1 MNKKVLL
8 AAALPM
14 LIAACSNE
22 EFTSEGVV
30 GQDKLGKLIEA
41 PLLGGGVE
49 ANAPGTRVYDE
60 AGWTWIPT
68 TDGTAITGVNSIGL
82 CWTGVN
88 NNPDGYKGPAS
99 ETGDMVYTNVQFDH
113 AGWLYTGET
122 DVKLHCGALNNGEFH
137 DFVVKDAPQAT
148 ADCSVPSWSA
158 SVPGKTL
165 NMGQGVFKSQNG
177 TIYEGEY
184 IVYSPY
190 NPSFWNA
197 PVTAKQERL
206 LDLAIDENGAVENPF
221 ELANKYA
228 FNVGYMPTIKGGD
241 GAANFSTRLLTS
253 GITLN
258 LTADAD
264 TDIREI
270 VLWSKGEKK
279 FITSQALSAA
289 KIKAAWPN
297 LTDDVYMG
305 TEDEYRDASSTMVV
319 RTSGMKVTSSQPA
332 TIYIPFLPEQ
342 IKDLQILIVNQ
353 AGETAVLKHWTG
365 KNLEFEAGKFK
376 NLALKFESNGVKY
389 GNSITAFSAVNY
401 AYDNASFLAAYTKAV
416 AGTTVDARTVRMLDD
431 IELTSEAGVYS
442 QGKTTAVYVESDE
455 TFAATDKNV
464 LTLGGN
470 EQGAKNYRFNMTN
483 FDVDITTNPMG
494 CCNKGIVNLGLDAS
508 STEENTVLTVNG
520 GKLELMFTCQL
531 DGDVKSVFEPKDE
544 EGNLHNDRI
553 PSVIIGNSNTTNA
566 VVTATADFLNEGE
579 MTVAAGTK
587 KGMFTLNGAAL
598 KNTGSIN
605 VNGNGNTGED
615 GVIKMVNNA
624 TLTNN
629 GDIYNHGNIDNNS
642 GKETF
647 TNEPDATFTDYV
659 GSSLSGYRIVNKG
672 NAEFICEVNS
682 EVRYNNAIDLQ
693 GIRPT
698 TIVRFVYGTAVNI
711 GDGKFTT
718 TYTLQPQSGKD
729 GIYVPYNE
737 SQLVKFESAIDNSSD
752 AIYGKLLLNHAVDDQ
767 GNPIATIIGDFTTK
781 SGKIEFNHKALTI
794 DGNYEADGALN
805 TQMPVGI
812 AKITGDLILTEVLAA
827 NGTQGNVDLHLGQSL
842 NVEGDIVVG
851 YVEGTVT
858 FANNSKVSA
867 SNMSVASG
875 QRVVFEKNNVT
886 YLGKDDASKGV
897 LTNEGTINIVNAV
910 SGSDVA
916 AKVWCNKRAGD
927 GTYLNNSYPQYY

>member
-49 ANAPGTRVYDE
+49 ANAPGTRVYDK
-60 AGWTWIPT
+60 AGWTWIPA

-137 DFVVKDAPQAT
+137 NFVVKDKPQAT
-148 ADCSVPSWSA
+148 ADYSIPSWSTLV
-158 SVPGKTL
+158 SGKTL
-165 NMGQGVFKSQNG
+165 DMGQGVFKSQNG

-206 LDLAIDENGAVENPF
+206 LDLTSNASGAVVNPF

-253 GITLN
+253 GIKLD
-258 LTADAD
+258 LTAAVD
-264 TDIREI
+264 TEIREI

-297 LTDDVYMG
+297 LTEDVYMG

-319 RTSGMKVTSSQPA
+319 RTSDMVVKSSQPA

-342 IKDLQILIVNQ
+342 IADLQILIVNK
-353 AGETAVLKHWTG
+353 AGETAVLSNWATG
-365 KNLEFEAGKFK
+365 LNFEAGKFK
-376 NLALKFESNGVKY
+376 KLALSFNSNGVVYKQ
-389 GNSITAFSAVNY
+389 NAAVPFSKKNY
-401 AYDNASFLAAYTKAV
+401 AYDNNSFLAAYTQAN
-416 AGTTVDARTVRMLDD
+416 AGSTKEARTVVMLDD
-431 IELTSEAGVYS
+431 IELTSENDVYS
-442 QGKTTAVYVESDE
+442 AGKQTIYVESDP

-470 EQGAKNYRFNMTN
+470 KLATKNYRFNTTN

-494 CCNKGIVNLGLDAS
+494 CCNNGIVNLALEAS
-508 STEENTVLTVNG
+508 DTEENTVLTVNG
-520 GKLELMFTCQL
+520 GELQLLYTCQL

-544 EGNLHNDRI
+544 EGNLHNDRK
-553 PSVIIGNSNTTNA
+553 PTVFIGDPNVTDA
-566 VVTATADFLNEGE
+566 AVTATANFLNEGK
-579 MTVAAGTK
+579 MIVAAGTE

-605 VNGNGNTGED
+605 VNGNGNTGQD

-629 GDIYNHGNIDNNS
+629 GDIENHGNIDNNS

-698 TIVRFVYGTAVNI
+698 TIVRFVYGEAVNI
-711 GDGKFTT
+711 GTGTFTKV
-718 TYTLQPQSGKD
+718 YTLQPQSGKD

-737 SQLVKFESAIDNSSD
+737 SQLVKFESAIDNNTNGT
-752 AIYGKLLLNHAVDDQ
+752 ANELVLNNAVDTQ
-767 GNPIATIIGDFTTK
+767 NEPIATIIGDFTTT
-781 SGKIEFNHKALTI
+781 SGKITFNHKALTI

-812 AKITGDLILTEVLAA
+812 AKITGDMILTNVEAKD
-827 NGTQGNVDLHLGQSL
+827 GTQGNVDLHAGQSL
-842 NVEGDIVVG
+842 NVEGDITVVSVAG
-851 YVEGTVT
+851 KVT

-886 YLGKDDASKGV
+886 YLGKGDTSNGV

-916 AKVWCNKRAGD
+916 AKVWCNERAGD